1 MSKKKRWVGA
11 RKANRQLS
19 IARGHFNKAISIIDD
34 YDIRTPEIDQADCVC
49 DLAELE
55 TALYE
60 IEDEHE

>member
-11 RKANRQLS
+11 RKANSQLS
-19 IARGHFNKAISIIDD
+19 IAMTHYRRAIGIIDD
-34 YDIRTPEIDQADCVC
+34 YDIRTPEIDQADCIC

-60 IEDEHE
+60 IEDEHD